1 MSRKT
6 YRVELTE
13 AGRSWLLEFIGRGAA
28 PAREQTRARVLLKAD
43 QGPDGPAWPDDQIAE
58 AFELSVGGTKGI
70 RRRFAERGLE
80 GCVKRKKPDREY
92 ERKLDG
98 EQEARLVQL
107 ACSEAPEGCSQWSLR
122 LLADRL
128 VQLEVVDSISHETVR
143 QTLKKTGSSRIA
155 VANG

>member
-13 AGRSWLLEFIGRGAA
+13 ADRRWLLEFIGRGAA

-43 QGPDGPAWPDDQIAE
+43 QGPEGSAWPDDRIAE
-58 AFELSVGGTKGI
+58 ALELSVGGTKGI

-80 GCVKRKKPDREY
+80 GCVRRKNPDREY

-98 EQEARLVQL
+98 DQEARLVQL
-107 ACSEAPEGCSQWSLR
+107 ACSEAPEGRSQWSLR

-128 VQLEVVDSISHETVR
+128 VELEVVDSISHETVR
-143 QTLKKTGSSRIA
+143 QILKKTDSSHIGA
-155 VANG
+155 GNG